1 MYPTN
6 HMWYH
11 VLEGEVDM
19 RIESFS
25 MTGYRGVRGKQ
36 TISLSPQVNI
46 LFGENGAGKSTVLYG
61 MMTALSW
68 FAARVR
74 STYGNGNLV
83 EYHEINN
90 QCNHSELSIACRT
103 AENQLFTWSINKS
116 RKGIE
121 SLEKSDYS
129 QLNVITQSLQRAREE
144 HGVEISLPIIGLY
157 PTSRAGLDIPNRIR
171 KRHIFDSISLYDS
184 DQIWNSD
191 FRLFY
196 EWFSNQ
202 QAIENE
208 HYRISGNTNIEDR
221 SLNAVRKAI
230 HTFMRDFSNLHFQ
243 FISPQGLYVEK
254 KDFGLLRIE
263 QLSGGE
269 QSLLALVGDIA
280 RRLVIANPTLPEPLL
295 GRGIIL
301 IDEVDVHLH
310 PTWQYSVVENLRNTF
325 PNCQFILTSHAPSII
340 SQGKPGEVY
349 RLSVDMDTIS
359 ITQGV
364 PSYGKEM
371 DEIYQDFLG
380 LQTIRPKEIYHGI
393 KEIYALMETDLD
405 EAEERLK
412 ELQQTIHNDS
422 GLEKIQMLITRRRT
436 IGI

>member
-90 QCNHSELSIACRT
+90 QCNHAELSITCRT
-103 AENQLFTWSINKS
+103 ADNQLFTWSINKS
-116 RKGIE
+116 RKGIAM
-121 SLEKSDYS
+121 LEKSDYS
-129 QLNVITQSLQRAREE
+129 QLNAITQSLQRARED
-144 HGVEISLPIIGLY
+144 HGVEVSLPIVVLY
-157 PTSRAGLDIPNRIR
+157 PASRTGLDIPRRIR
-171 KRHIFDSISLYDS
+171 KRHTFDSISLYDS
-184 DQIWNSD
+184 NQIWNSD

-196 EWFSNQ
+196 GWFSNQ
-202 QAIENE
+202 QAIELEN
-208 HYRISGNTNIEDR
+208 RDKGNTITADR
-221 SLNAVRKAI
+221 SLSVVKEAI
-230 HTFMRDFSNLHFQ
+230 HTFIEDFSNLRFQ
-243 FISPQGLYVEK
+243 FNTPQGLYVDK
-254 KDFGLLRIE
+254 RGFGPLRIE

-269 QSLLALVGDIA
+269 QSLLALITDIA
-280 RRLVIANPTLPEPLL
+280 IRLVIANPTLPDPLL

-349 RLSVDMDTIS
+349 RLSVDMDTIF

-412 ELQQTIHNDS
+412 KLQQTIHNDS